1 MENLRYLLAAIAALT
16 LIMSVVSSVN
26 PSYFAGLN
34 ALADEEDDDNNCGTT
49 NNHEEEDD
57 DEHEADDGT
66 ENDKGELKLEQ
77 ILGTHSNATLE
88 IGEDAEL
95 GVEIEDGDLDDGIHD
110 VSFACDSPD
119 VSKAFADSLN
129 VTEGHGE
136 FDTDL
141 GLLNDTYTG
150 CEVKAGNLSAD
161 FPTFTVLS
169 EVHDD
174 EDDQDEEDDEEHEE
188 EDDDNAS
195 GSSSGSNR
203 NDDDEEKDEEDE
215 DDYSAGSRDERS
227 AEVKHKEKQE
237 RIVSSTSG
245 TELHER
251 HRNANPHSSG
261 EYDPGW
267 NYTLAANGTAMQAI
281 ENQDL
286 LQEEDSTVN
295 LNMSVWKSN
304 SAIIL
309 FDIVGGTV
317 EIADHSYEIRI
328 GYGIYSL
335 NHDAIKVIALGTDAD
350 GNVYSLRLRGN
361 AVDEVDQFATESNSI
376 DLLFGGNI
384 DQSNNRFEDW
394 GLLLEGTV
402 EAN

>member
-16 LIMSVVSSVN
+16 LVMSVVSSVN

-34 ALADEEDDDNNCGTT
+34 ALADEADDDNSGTT

-57 DEHEADDGT
+57 DEHETDDGQ

-77 ILGTHSNATLE
+77 ILGSHSNATLE
-88 IGEDAEL
+88 IDEGAEL
-95 GVEIEDGDLDDGIHD
+95 GVKIVDGDLNDGIHD
-110 VSFACDSPD
+110 VTFACDSPD
-119 VSKAFADSLN
+119 VSKEFADSLN

-169 EVHDD
+169 EENDD
-174 EDDQDEEDDEEHEE
+174 EDEQNEEDNEEHEA
-188 EDDDNAS
+188 EDDDSAT
-195 GSSSGSNR
+195 GSSTGSNR
-203 NDDDEEKDEEDE
+203 NDDEEKDEED
-215 DDYSAGSRDERS
+215 DDNSAGSHGERS

-251 HRNANPHSSG
+251 HRNANAHSSG
-261 EYDPGW
+261 EYNPGW
-267 NYTLAANGTAMQAI
+267 NYTLAASGTAMQAI

-317 EIADHSYEIRI
+317 EIADHSYDIRI

-335 NHDAIKVIALGTDAD
+335 NHDAIKVIALGTDVD
-350 GNVYSLRLRGN
+350 GNVYNLRLRGN
-361 AVDEVDQFATESNSI
+361 AVDDVEQFATESNSI